1 MVELVGNLRAGGA
14 KGTNTMLGKHYEIS
28 YGANEKKMVLPAAA
42 ARIVLTKTCKNIS
55 FVSWLIGLK
64 HYK

>member
-42 ARIVLTKTCKNIS
+42 ARIVLTKTCKTFLS
-55 FVSWLIGLK
+55 FLGLLALT
-64 HYK
+64 